1 MDSLMTIDPRRLAG
15 MWRWLNSDGLDG
27 PIALTVS
34 SPLSVDEAA
43 AALRANLSSRP
54 AAMINPAPL
63 TAMMSGGPARIV
75 VTGSV
80 KTENV
85 RLIPHNGF
93 RNSWQRSFHGHLQPV
108 GGGSELTGVI
118 SAPRAATAFVKL
130 WGAGVIVFMVIS
142 AILVVVSAGSG
153 HWGNAAKGVLF
164 LAVACL
170 VGAGGF
176 GIQAVGLRLS
186 RRSSEAL
193 DAWVRVSLG
202 TVQERQR

>member
-1 MDSLMTIDPRRLAG
+1 MTIDPRRLAG

-34 SPLSVDEAA
+34 SPLSVEEAV

-54 AAMINPAPL
+54 AAMIDPAPL
-63 TAMMSGGPARIV
+63 TAMMFGAPARIV

-80 KTENV
+80 KTGNV
-85 RLIPHNGF
+85 RLTPHNGF
-93 RNSWQRSFHGHLQPV
+93 RNSWQRSFHGRFQPV
-108 GGGSELTGVI
+108 DGGSELTGVI
-118 SAPRAATAFVKL
+118 SAPRATTAFMKL

-142 AILVVVSAGSG
+142 AILVVVSVGSG
-153 HWGNAAKGVLF
+153 QWGNAAKGVLF